1 MKKSMQNATHIEG
14 FLYQHNLSLKVSGE
28 NSKNPGT
35 QFING
40 TIDIA
45 TDDAMTNIVTVHYSY
60 VTPTYA
66 RSGSPNA
73 TFNVLQNIINGV
85 TCNVVEHGADKAAKV
100 RIDSQIGVNEFY
112 SNRTGT
118 EELVSVKRNEGGFI
132 HVVQTIAASEGLRDT
147 FAADMIITKCIRQEA
162 DEERNRPERM
172 IVRGYVFD
180 FRNALLPMDFIVY
193 SPDGMDHFEAFEA
206 SEKAPVFVNVNGHQV
221 SKTVTTVQKSE
232 STGWGESFA
241 QEVTSTQ
248 REFVI
253 TGVKD
258 PYEWD
263 LDETITA
270 QEYKEALQN
279 REVAVAEI
287 KRRQDQYN
295 ASRAQTQAPA
305 ATTGGANGFNF

>member
-60 VTPTYA
+60 VTPTYVK
-66 RSGSPNA
+66 SGSPNA

-147 FAADMIITKCIRQEA
+147 FAADMIITKCVRQEA

-180 FRNALLPMDFIVY
+180 FRNALLPVDMMLY
-193 SPDGMDHFEAFEA
+193 NAGGMDHFEAFEA
-206 SEKAPVFVNVNGHQV
+206 SEKTPVFVNVNGHQV

-287 KRRQDQYN
+287 KRRQDEYN